1 MGPLSTDR
9 WERARREMVSRWKLI
24 LEKVEARDEGGVLAL
39 ANMMDEFCE
48 VAVEERKAAAGDRK
62 DPAVPVLKFP
72 PEPDISG
79 RCAFCRAFTEIGG
92 CFGLLHSL
100 NKAVLERRWPTAR
113 RVAEEHLERL
123 EALRFSH
130 SPADTVH

>member
-1 MGPLSTDR
+1 
-9 WERARREMVSRWKLI
+9 MVSRWKLI
-24 LEKVEARDEGGVLAL
+24 LDKVEERDEGGVLAL

-79 RCAFCRAFTEIGG
+79 RCAFCRAFSEIGG
-92 CFGLLHSL
+92 CFGLLHAL
-100 NKAVLERRWPTAR
+100 NKAVLERRWPAAR

-123 EALRFSH
+123 ETLRFSR
-130 SPADTVH
+130 SPTDTVH